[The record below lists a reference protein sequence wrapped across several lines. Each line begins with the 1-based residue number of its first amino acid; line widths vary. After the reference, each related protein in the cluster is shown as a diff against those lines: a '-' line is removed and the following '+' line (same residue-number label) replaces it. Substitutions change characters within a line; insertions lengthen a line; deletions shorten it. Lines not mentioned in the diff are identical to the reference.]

1 MIKNSNP
8 FSKKLGLVTEPIVA
22 LKRTMKIDKGKK
34 AIINLIISVGENKE
48 KVIENIKKYKTEEN
62 IQKAFELSKAK
73 NEAQSRYLRVKGTEI
88 RNYEKILS
96 YIIFNNPSKK
106 INLEKLP
113 KRKYMQSE
121 LWKYGISG
129 DIPIILVKIK
139 NVNESYVVKEVLKAY
154 EFIRAKNFEIELV
167 IIDEEKHSYENY
179 VREEIEGLILNSQM
193 SYLKNIRGGIFE
205 IPKSEISKD
214 DIELL
219 EFVANIIIDSG
230 KGSLENALKDLEEE
244 YLDRYKIVGN
254 EAESILIES
263 EKNDNIDILQDTEK
277 LKYYNEYGA
286 FSEDGKEYLIRVNKE
301 NRLPTVWSHIMA
313 NKKFGTLVTENM
325 GGYTWYKNCRLNRIT
340 SWENQPNFD
349 IPSEIIYLKDL
360 ETKKVWSL
368 GLNPMPDDK
377 NYNVVYGFGYTKYIH
392 RSNEI
397 EQEMEV
403 FVPKEDSVKIE
414 ILKLKNMSLS
424 RRKIKLFYYI
434 KPGLG

>member
-193 SYLKNIRGGIFE
+193 SYLKNIRGGIF
-205 IPKSEISKD
+205 
-214 DIELL
+214 
-219 EFVANIIIDSG
+219 
-230 KGSLENALKDLEEE
+230 
-244 YLDRYKIVGN
+244 
-254 EAESILIES
+254 
-263 EKNDNIDILQDTEK
+263 
-277 LKYYNEYGA
+277 
-286 FSEDGKEYLIRVNKE
+286 
-301 NRLPTVWSHIMA
+301 
-313 NKKFGTLVTENM
+313 
-325 GGYTWYKNCRLNRIT
+325 
-340 SWENQPNFD
+340 
-349 IPSEIIYLKDL
+349 
-360 ETKKVWSL
+360 
-368 GLNPMPDDK
+368 
-377 NYNVVYGFGYTKYIH
+377 
-392 RSNEI
+392 
-397 EQEMEV
+397 
-403 FVPKEDSVKIE
+403 
-414 ILKLKNMSLS
+414 
-424 RRKIKLFYYI
+424 
-434 KPGLG
+434 

>member
-179 VREEIEGLILNSQM
+179 VREEIEGQILNM
-193 SYLKNIRGGIFE
+193 TFDYLK
-205 IPKSEISKD
+205 
-214 DIELL
+214 
-219 EFVANIIIDSG
+219 
-230 KGSLENALKDLEEE
+230 
-244 YLDRYKIVGN
+244 
-254 EAESILIES
+254 
-263 EKNDNIDILQDTEK
+263 
-277 LKYYNEYGA
+277 
-286 FSEDGKEYLIRVNKE
+286 
-301 NRLPTVWSHIMA
+301 
-313 NKKFGTLVTENM
+313 
-325 GGYTWYKNCRLNRIT
+325 
-340 SWENQPNFD
+340 
-349 IPSEIIYLKDL
+349 
-360 ETKKVWSL
+360 
-368 GLNPMPDDK
+368 
-377 NYNVVYGFGYTKYIH
+377 
-392 RSNEI
+392 
-397 EQEMEV
+397 
-403 FVPKEDSVKIE
+403 
-414 ILKLKNMSLS
+414 
-424 RRKIKLFYYI
+424 
-434 KPGLG
+434 